1 MKPVIWVEGIIGCG
15 KTTYAREVGE
25 RLKLYVGGE
34 PVEGNPFLERFYQ
47 DQKRWA
53 FDMQIFLLK
62 ERFKQQLHAATIA
75 IGAGDW
81 NGAILDRSIS
91 GDRVFAK
98 MHMDAGN
105 IDPDSWAAYED
116 FHMLMC
122 TQLLPPTRIIRLQCE
137 PETAYERLRG
147 RNRFAEMT
155 LTLDYLQALDE
166 AYQNLWDELDR
177 GLLPWGHR
185 VKVDT
190 VHWDPIEGMPDW
202 DRHART
208 LARECGLDYSVI
220 ASEMV
225 PPSVTVSEE
234 LSVTVRS
241 AAESTPAS
249 DPASRETSA
258 S

>member
-1 MKPVIWVEGIIGCG
+1 MRPVIWVESIIGAG
-15 KTTYAREVGE
+15 KTTYAREMSK
-25 RLKLYVGGE
+25 RLGLYLGSE
-34 PVEGNPFLERFYQ
+34 PVDGNPFLEKFYK
-47 DQKRWA
+47 DPKRWA

-98 MHMDAGN
+98 MHMQAGN

-137 PETAYERLRG
+137 PETAYERVRM
-147 RNRFAEMT
+147 RNRGAEET
-155 LTLDYLQALDE
+155 LSLDYLKALDA
-166 AYQNLWDELDR
+166 AYQDLWDELDR

-185 VKVDT
+185 VKVET
-190 VHWDPIEGMPDW
+190 VHWDPIADMPNW
-202 DRHART
+202 DRHAQS
-208 LARECGLDYSVI
+208 LARSCGIPY
-220 ASEMV
+220 AGAEESE
-225 PPSVTVSEE
+225 
-234 LSVTVRS
+234 
-241 AAESTPAS
+241 A
-249 DPASRETSA
+249 
-258 S
+258 